1 MNADAFRPAV
11 VAYRNGAPV
20 RLSDVAN
27 VIDGTEND
35 QLAAWMNLTPA
46 VIMNVQRQPGANII
60 EVVDRIKK
68 LTPAEKLS
76 LSEPH
81 AFLVGTDTVAHPA
94 TPSVAALMKD
104 IAHEAQDQIAAFFN
118 SKDKIPIPIDPDG
131 AGSLFETPAVLP
143 NPMDFGF
150 IFLP

>member
-1 MNADAFRPAV
+1 MTDRALWHLVFHPACE
-11 VAYRNGAPV
+11 RELLDLKEKNDD
-20 RLSDVAN
+20 LLTK
-27 VIDGTEND
+27 VIHDLWLLREFGLVLLPE
-35 QLAAWMNLTPA
+35 
-46 VIMNVQRQPGANII
+46 G
-60 EVVDRIKK
+60 RIKK